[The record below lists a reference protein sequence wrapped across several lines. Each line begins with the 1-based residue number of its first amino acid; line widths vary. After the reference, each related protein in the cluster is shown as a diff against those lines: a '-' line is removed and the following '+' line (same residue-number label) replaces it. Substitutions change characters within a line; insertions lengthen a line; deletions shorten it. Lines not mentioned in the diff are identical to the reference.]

1 MSIWILKALV
11 QKGISFLPFKHQ
23 FNFLFQKYVT
33 KGVILSESLF
43 EDKLIHCSNHIKYF
57 EKYSKGTQNYT
68 SLEIGTGWYPIVP
81 IGLYLSG
88 AGKIH
93 TIDISSLLSS
103 KSIVDTIQK
112 YEEWSNG
119 GKIENTKLNQ
129 YIQKP
134 LQGRLSKLISLKDT
148 AKDTA
153 PIDFLKLLDIHAI
166 VGDARHIALPDKSI
180 DLINSNN
187 TFEHIYPSILID
199 ILREFKRLLSAN
211 GVMTH
216 QIDMSDHFAHL
227 DKSITIYNFLQFTDK
242 QWEWIDNSIQP
253 QNRLRL
259 SEYQKIY
266 QQVGLT
272 INETYNREG
281 NLELLRSV
289 KLSDNYKDF
298 DEKDL
303 AVSHSLLISK
313 N

>member
-1 MSIWILKALV
+1 
-11 QKGISFLPFKHQ
+11 
-23 FNFLFQKYVT
+23 
-33 KGVILSESLF
+33 
-43 EDKLIHCSNHIKYF
+43 
-57 EKYSKGTQNYT
+57 
-68 SLEIGTGWYPIVP
+68 
-81 IGLYLSG
+81 
-88 AGKIH
+88 
-93 TIDISSLLSS
+93 
-103 KSIVDTIQK
+103 
-112 YEEWSNG
+112 
-119 GKIENTKLNQ
+119 
-129 YIQKP
+129 
-134 LQGRLSKLISLKDT
+134 LISLKDT